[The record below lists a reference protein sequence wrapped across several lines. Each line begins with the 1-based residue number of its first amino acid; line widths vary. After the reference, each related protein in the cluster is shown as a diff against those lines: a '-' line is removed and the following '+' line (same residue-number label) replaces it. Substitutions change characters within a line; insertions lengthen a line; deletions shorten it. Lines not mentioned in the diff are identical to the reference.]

1 MSYLWIYITEN
12 DETLQLGME
21 KIPDLETCNI
31 PGNSHWEF
39 SNGLFLGIPLE
50 FPVQEYF
57 PKALGA
63 KEEWGSNLLVEDT
76 LVWIRRLDFT
86 SA

>member
-1 MSYLWIYITEN
+1 
-12 DETLQLGME
+12 ME
-21 KIPDLETCNI
+21 KIADLETCNI

-63 KEEWGSNLLVEDT
+63 KEE
-76 LVWIRRLDFT
+76 
-86 SA
+86 